1 MATILPFRSFRL
13 TNIVTSEFV
22 VQNSTLNREFAI
34 ADLARS
40 GLTMEDVA
48 AEAPSMMKLK
58 DGALAGYTIPYFGLD
73 GQPLTDDK
81 ANLIMYR
88 ERFKYP
94 EFSREQRY
102 RQPHGD
108 VLAKFNLP
116 PSVPYFHPLSFSNT
130 GDEAVC
136 CEGEKKTA
144 AVLHHLGLP
153 AFGIG
158 GCQMWRNPDRSG
170 SVHPWIISFLRQ
182 RNISTVRIVPDGDV
196 FRYDICNAYGT
207 FARALES
214 EGIQVRI
221 VNPGD
226 KIDDLLVRWREV
238 GAPVHEHFSQL
249 SETPVKDLVQSPA
262 SLISQFNLA
271 FKVDAKDRPVVYQHS
286 SNITKVLD
294 QHRAAFPEIWRNTDT
309 NTLMFGEVEARPGLT
324 EMEVTNYFQHNL
336 GFHSIRAKDVLQCMT
351 SLAKRN
357 ERSPF
362 LEWVKKQEWDGQ
374 SRLRSW
380 LQDCWGIPDSEY
392 VQEVGLKWLI
402 SSCARLDK
410 PGTKIDWMLI
420 TIGPGGTGKT
430 SMPAVMFQGNYQ
442 PIYGEQNDKDLHML
456 MHSKLCI
463 GFDEMDSFGRREA
476 GMMRALIT
484 QTSDSFRPPYEPSVE
499 NFPRRFI
506 IYGCGNKEI
515 FLHDQDG
522 QRRYSILKV
531 ARKLD
536 FKMLESIRAQLWA
549 EAWAVYNA
557 GGCDYWEVKGNVEN
571 AAQFEIPNLM
581 QERIETFLWQQKK
594 VKHGGNVAESVWFV
608 MSQLTDHLDMG
619 KVGPNSSQMRE
630 VADTLVKLGCKRPG
644 RNAARHPETN
654 VLGKWWV
661 WEHKELAS

>member
-1 MATILPFRSFRL
+1 MATILKFRPFRL
-13 TNIVTSEFV
+13 TNIVSSEFV
-22 VQNSTLNREFAI
+22 SSTSTLNREFAI

-40 GLTMEDVA
+40 GLTMEDIG
-48 AEAPSMMKLK
+48 AEAPAMMKLK

-73 GQPLTDDK
+73 GQPLTDSSG
-81 ANLIMYR
+81 NLVMYR

-108 VLAKFNLP
+108 LLAKNNLP
-116 PSVPYFHPLSFSNT
+116 PIVPYFHPLSFSNA

-144 AVLHHLGLP
+144 AVLHKLGLP
-153 AFGIG
+153 GFGIG
-158 GCQMWRNPDRSG
+158 GCQMWRSPDRSG
-170 SVHPWIISFLRQ
+170 AVHPWILGYLRQ
-182 RNISTVRIVPDGDV
+182 RNISTVRIIPDGDV

-207 FARALES
+207 FARALEA

-221 VNPGD
+221 INPGE
-226 KIDDLLVRWREV
+226 KIDDLLVQWGSDAHDRFREI
-238 GAPVHEHFSQL
+238 P
-249 SETPVKDLVQSPA
+249 ETPVKDLVQSPN
-262 SLISQFNLA
+262 SLITQFNLA
-271 FKVDAKDRPVVYQHS
+271 FKVDSKDRPVVYQHS
-286 SNITKVLD
+286 SNITKILEG
-294 QHRAAFPEIWRNTDT
+294 HRAAFPEIWRNTDT
-309 NTLMFGEVEARPGLT
+309 NVLMFGDEEARPGLT

-336 GFHSIRAKDVLQCMT
+336 GFHSVKTHDILKCMT
-351 SLAKRN
+351 AQAKKN

-362 LEWVKKQEWDGQ
+362 LEWIRTQQWDGTP
-374 SRLRSW
+374 RLRQW
-380 LQDCWGIPDSEY
+380 LQSCWGIPDSEY
-392 VQEVGLKWLI
+392 VQEVGLKWLV

-430 SMPAVMFQGNYQ
+430 SMPAVLFQGNYQ
-442 PIYGEQNDKDLHML
+442 PIYGEHNDKDLHML

-484 QTSDSFRPPYEPSVE
+484 QTSDSFRPPYEASIEV
-499 NFPRRFI
+499 FPRRFI

-531 ARKLD
+531 AQKID
-536 FKMLESIRAQLWA
+536 FKLLETMRGQLWA
-549 EAWAVYNA
+549 EAWSVYNS
-557 GGCDYWEVKGNVEN
+557 GGLDYWEVKGNVEN
-571 AAQFEIPNLM
+571 AAQFEIPNSM
-581 QERIETFLWQQKK
+581 MERVETFLWQQSK
-594 VKHGGNVAESVWFV
+594 VKYSNLNTPNLESTGVWFL
-608 MSQLTDHLDMG
+608 MSQLTDYLDMG

-630 VADTLVKLGCKRPG
+630 LADCLIRLGCQRPG
-644 RNAARHPETN
+644 RAGSRHPSSNTQ
-654 VLGKWWV
+654 GKWWT
-661 WEHKELAS
+661 WAAPE